1 MDLLENNIIKLCI
14 LVRTR
19 TMEGGITKEMEVH
32 VPRRLGLPSGV
43 SFIVGSIIGSGIFIS
58 PKGVLL
64 GTGSVGLCLVA
75 WGVSAVIS
83 FCGALVMAELGL
95 LLPKSGGPYI
105 YLLKAFGNFPAFMVV
120 WVHAVVIIPAS
131 LLVKSLTVAEYISR
145 AAMDDCQQTQG
156 WTKIMAAFV
165 IISVTIVNV
174 LSVQLAARTQIL
186 FTVIKVGG
194 LLVII
199 GGGIYQLFIGHTGI
213 LDTGFEGSS
222 TAISGYAA
230 ALYSGLWAF
239 DGWGNLNFVVEELKN
254 PRRNLPLSIG
264 LSMLLVVVVYMLV
277 NVSYFTLLTKDEFLS
292 SWAVGETWA
301 EKILGEASLF
311 IPIIVACSVF
321 GAACNGA
328 FLGSRVIFAAARD
341 HNFPEVLC
349 YLNVNSLLPT
359 PSVILTALLAFLF
372 LSLPGNVGSIINM
385 TGFISWATYGL
396 VMVAHIVFKFRSDTK
411 DIPRLIRVP
420 IAVSLVVLVLCL
432 YLVVA
437 PFLDGLHTEYAF
449 AFSVLALGA
458 LLYFPFIYF
467 RFSLPGSGFVYQLL
481 QLFLDVAPPQHI
493 KE

>member
-292 SWAVGETWA
+292 SWAVGE
-301 EKILGEASLF
+301 
-311 IPIIVACSVF
+311 
-321 GAACNGA
+321 
-328 FLGSRVIFAAARD
+328 
-341 HNFPEVLC
+341 
-349 YLNVNSLLPT
+349 
-359 PSVILTALLAFLF
+359 ALLAFLF